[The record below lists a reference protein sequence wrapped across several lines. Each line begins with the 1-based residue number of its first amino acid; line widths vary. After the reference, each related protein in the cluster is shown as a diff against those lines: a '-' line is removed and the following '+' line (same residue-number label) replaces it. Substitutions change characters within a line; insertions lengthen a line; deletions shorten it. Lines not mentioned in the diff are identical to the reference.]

1 MSVRITQSMMYNRAL
16 ADVQRG
22 LQRTSLLQ
30 QQIATGRRVL
40 RASDDPAAALQIA
53 PLRSDLADLQR
64 LGDNVSLARET
75 LDTGAASLEDASSL
89 MQRVRELATQASNGT
104 MSQNDRASIA
114 GEIDQLLGQL
124 VGIGNS
130 KRGDRFLFG
139 GTADDQPPFE
149 LVEQNGRTTV
159 RYNGNRETL
168 SIDVAPG
175 VETRLN
181 VAGDT
186 VFQARTRGAITFTP
200 MPGTTAT
207 GAQAVQGGSTGVG
220 FQQLQVTWGGLAAD
234 RPSTVTAGSGT
245 TTALGPLSYAFDPV
259 AGTLSVGGGP
269 AVGIPVTDGTFT
281 TSDGRTISLTVAGAP
296 TTLNGTFTSVANL
309 STDGGQSFTP
319 VSDYS
324 SYGAVMVHSADDDS
338 TLWVDPRAITRT
350 GTEEVKHEGTFD
362 AFTTLISLRDLLR
375 NEDGLSDADVQ
386 TRVAG
391 MLDAVEG
398 AHDSVLDGLREIG
411 FRSASMDALQNRVEG
426 LYASRTESLSRLEDT
441 DVTAAILQ
449 LQQQDLSY
457 QAALQISARV
467 VQTSLNGFLR

>member
-1 MSVRITQSMMYNRAL
+1 
-16 ADVQRG
+16 
-22 LQRTSLLQ
+22 
-30 QQIATGRRVL
+30 
-40 RASDDPAAALQIA
+40 
-53 PLRSDLADLQR
+53 
-64 LGDNVSLARET
+64 
-75 LDTGAASLEDASSL
+75 
-89 MQRVRELATQASNGT
+89 
-104 MSQNDRASIA
+104 
-114 GEIDQLLGQL
+114 
-124 VGIGNS
+124 
-130 KRGDRFLFG
+130 
-139 GTADDQPPFE
+139 
-149 LVEQNGRTTV
+149 
-159 RYNGNRETL
+159 
-168 SIDVAPG
+168 
-175 VETRLN
+175 
-181 VAGDT
+181 
-186 VFQARTRGAITFTP
+186 
-200 MPGTTAT
+200 MP
-207 GAQAVQGGSTGVG
+207 
-220 FQQLQVTWGGLAAD
+220 
-234 RPSTVTAGSGT
+234 TAG
-245 TTALGPLSYAFDPV
+245 PP
-259 AGTLSVGGGP
+259 P
-269 AVGIPVTDGTFT
+269 
-281 TSDGRTISLTVAGAP
+281 
-296 TTLNGTFTSVANL
+296 TLNGTFTSVANL